1 MQSLFNLTT
10 GNLIQG
16 FNFISKICAAEL
28 GEINILPTDRIITSA
43 VDAEYFWERAK
54 NGANVPMAI
63 GILNA
68 GYKRVYRTHFSEDPY
83 SIINFRIY
91 ISNMGS
97 KNSKY
102 VSFLK
107 ETKFTK
113 DQTMSINIVIPDLGY
128 VTGDET
134 ISKDMRIYKII
145 CNIFNYFLSIN
156 HDPFFY
162 VMEAGTSTF
171 DKSII
176 KYISK
181 LSSVFTLM
189 TGLFPEGF
197 VPDNEMSEDLID
209 LSDDMFRT
217 LTGRSREGHAII
229 KESEDLLLDYMFKIS
244 ND

>member
-1 MQSLFNLTT
+1 M
-10 GNLIQG
+10 
-16 FNFISKICAAEL
+16 
-28 GEINILPTDRIITSA
+28 D
-43 VDAEYFWERAK
+43 
-54 NGANVPMAI
+54 
-63 GILNA
+63 
-68 GYKRVYRTHFSEDPY
+68 SE
-83 SIINFRIY
+83 N
-91 ISNMGS
+91 
-97 KNSKY
+97 KY

-107 ETKFTK
+107 EAKFTK
-113 DQTMSINIVIPDLGY
+113 DQTMSINIVIPDLSY

-145 CNIFNYFLSIN
+145 YNIFNYFLNIS

-162 VMEAGTSTF
+162 GMETDASTF
-171 DKSII
+171 NKSII

-197 VPDNEMSEDLID
+197 IPDHKMSEDLID
-209 LSDDMFRT
+209 ISDDMFRT

-229 KESEDLLLDYMFKIS
+229 KESEDLLLDYMSKIS